1 VAGVLVAARHI
12 RFDLHALAVSAL
24 LFDDVPSQTRP
35 STLDGGTFR
44 GSALD
49 WGPNMKGTIA
59 TAVCATLML
68 GSVPAYA
75 DFKYTETTQMTGGS
89 LMSMMK
95 AVSMFSK
102 QASKSTQPTTTTHAV
117 KGNRLRTENADGK
130 IQIIDLEGRRFI
142 EIDPQKKTYSEMTF
156 DEMKA
161 AMDRA
166 MERVQQQPQP
176 QSKPQDSKPQD
187 AKATVNAK
195 VNVTPGTATWKILG
209 QTANEMKVQIDMEVT
224 AQPTN
229 DGQASAPA
237 NAQASGQPAGP
248 VSGTIS
254 TTVDTWVAPDVP
266 GYKELGEFYMRMGK
280 ETNWVPPASTHVDP
294 RVSESLGELQKNQS
308 TLRGLP
314 LLEYVTTSMVL
325 PPGSTTDA
333 QNLNGSTSSASGP
346 TSNNPPTSASDAM
359 MKGLGGMF
367 GGRKKKNDAAT
378 DANSQSSPNSQNPPP
393 PPSTPG
399 SLMEMTMQVTSFSDT
414 ELDASIFEVPAG
426 YARVAS
432 PFAQSQTT
440 K

>member
-1 VAGVLVAARHI
+1 
-12 RFDLHALAVSAL
+12 
-24 LFDDVPSQTRP
+24 
-35 STLDGGTFR
+35 
-44 GSALD
+44 
-49 WGPNMKGTIA
+49 MKGTIA
-59 TAVCATLML
+59 TAVCAMLML
-68 GSVPAYA
+68 GSVPAHA

-95 AVSMFSK
+95 AASMFSK

-117 KGNRLRTENADGK
+117 KGNHLRTENADGR
-130 IQIIDLEGRRFI
+130 IQIIDLDGRRFI

-166 MERVQQQPQP
+166 MERAQQQPQQ
-176 QSKPQDSKPQD
+176 QSKPQAPQQQD
-187 AKATVNAK
+187 AKATVSAK
-195 VNVTPGTATWKILG
+195 VNVIPGTATWKILG

-229 DGQASAPA
+229 DAQASAAA

-266 GYKELGEFYMRMGK
+266 GYKELGEFYARMGK
-280 ETNWVPPASTHVDP
+280 ETNWVPPASVHVDP
-294 RVSESLGELQKNQS
+294 RVSESLGELQKNQGR
-308 TLRGLP
+308 LKGLP

-325 PPGSTTDA
+325 PPGTATDA
-333 QNLNGSTSSASGP
+333 QNPNGSNSSASGAS
-346 TSNNPPTSASDAM
+346 SNNPPTSASDAM

-378 DANSQSSPNSQNPPP
+378 DPNSSNSQNPPP

-399 SLMEMTMQVTSFSDT
+399 SLMEMTTQVTTFSDAA
-414 ELDASIFEVPAG
+414 LDASMFEVPAG
-426 YARVAS
+426 YTKVPS
-432 PFAQSQTT
+432 PFAQSQAT

>member
-1 VAGVLVAARHI
+1 
-12 RFDLHALAVSAL
+12 
-24 LFDDVPSQTRP
+24 
-35 STLDGGTFR
+35 
-44 GSALD
+44 
-49 WGPNMKGTIA
+49 MKGTIA
-59 TAVCATLML
+59 TGVCVVLML
-68 GSVPAYA
+68 GSVPAHA

-89 LMSMMK
+89 LMNMMK
-95 AVSMFSK
+95 TVSMFSK

-130 IQIIDLEGRRFI
+130 IQIIDLDGRRFI

-166 MERVQQQPQP
+166 MERVQQQPQ
-176 QSKPQDSKPQD
+176 QESKPQDPKQQG
-187 AKATVNAK
+187 ATATVNAK

-229 DGQASAPA
+229 GAQDSAAA

-254 TTVDTWVAPDVP
+254 TIVDTWVAPDVP
-266 GYKELGEFYMRMGK
+266 GYKELGEFYGRMGK
-280 ETNWVPPASTHVDP
+280 ETNWVPPASVHVDP
-294 RVSESLGELQKNQS
+294 RVSESLGELQKNQGR
-308 TLRGLP
+308 LKGLP

-325 PPGSTTDA
+325 PPGTAADA
-333 QNLNGSTSSASGP
+333 QNTNGSNSSASGAS
-346 TSNNPPTSASDAM
+346 SNNPPTSASDAM

-367 GGRKKKNDAAT
+367 GGRKKKNDATA
-378 DANSQSSPNSQNPPP
+378 DPNSPNSQSSQNPPP

-399 SLMEMTMQVTSFSDT
+399 SLMEMTTQVTSFSDAA
-414 ELDASIFEVPAG
+414 LDAGIFEVPAG
-426 YARVAS
+426 FTKVPS
-432 PFAQSQTT
+432 PFAQSQTA